1 MPTTVQSNRSR
12 SARLEMRVTQAQ
24 KTLIETAAALEGR
37 SVSDF
42 AIASLQEAARRALE
56 THDKISLSLNDSKLF
71 VDALMKPRAKL
82 DRLSET
88 IGKYR
93 DNAGV

>member
-1 MPTTVQSNRSR
+1 MPITVQSNRSR

-71 VDALMKPRAKL
+71 VDALMKPRTKL

-93 DNAGV
+93 DNTGV

>member
-1 MPTTVQSNRSR
+1 MPTSVQSNRSR

-24 KTLIETAAALEGR
+24 KALIETAAALEGR

-56 THDKISLSLNDSKLF
+56 THDKISLSLIDSKLF
-71 VDALMKPRAKL
+71 VDALIKPRAKL

-93 DNAGV
+93 DNTGV